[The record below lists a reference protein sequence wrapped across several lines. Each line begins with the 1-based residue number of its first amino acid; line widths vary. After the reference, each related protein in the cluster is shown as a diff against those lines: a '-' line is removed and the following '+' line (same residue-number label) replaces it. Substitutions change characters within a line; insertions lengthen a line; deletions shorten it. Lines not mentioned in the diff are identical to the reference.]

1 MLVDTTWS
9 QKTQVVAPKYSPK
22 SLNRKAMHDL
32 VKEIQTHASLVKKAD
47 KKNLA
52 GLRPDF
58 EALARFSPAQAPVQ
72 SIPLAP
78 NDQKKNVT
86 IKVETV
92 EISEPH
98 INTVKEVN
106 EVQSLLLDTR

>member
-22 SLNRKAMHDL
+22 SLNGKAMHDL
-32 VKEIQTHASLVKKAD
+32 VKEIQMHASLVRKAD
-47 KKNLA
+47 QKKLA
-52 GLRPDF
+52 GLRPDL
-58 EALARFSPAQAPVQ
+58 EALARLTPAQAPVQ

-78 NDQKKNVT
+78 DGQKKNVV

-92 EISEPH
+92 EQSEPH
-98 INTVKEVN
+98 INTAKDVN
-106 EVQSLLLDTR
+106 EVESLLLDTR